1 MLLKLRGGKEG
12 THAIVTGN
20 DETSKIRQGLAPKVE
35 GNKEKIE
42 SSKTTND
49 IGLRYASLFLEIDQE
64 WILGQLFV
72 KLGDVM
78 LGFILIRH
86 PERLKDWRS
95 RGCEKRV
102 SRR

>member
-42 SSKTTND
+42 ST
-49 IGLRYASLFLEIDQE
+49 I
-64 WILGQLFV
+64 
-72 KLGDVM
+72 
-78 LGFILIRH
+78 
-86 PERLKDWRS
+86 
-95 RGCEKRV
+95 
-102 SRR
+102 